1 MIRNGRIVRSDTPMA
16 RRTTPTGREAVKDI
30 SGAHAWGSGFQLGKP
45 QTEPFS
51 FDSLVNIK

>member
-1 MIRNGRIVRSDTPMA
+1 MVIRNGRIVRSDTPMA

-45 QTEPFS
+45 QTE
-51 FDSLVNIK
+51 